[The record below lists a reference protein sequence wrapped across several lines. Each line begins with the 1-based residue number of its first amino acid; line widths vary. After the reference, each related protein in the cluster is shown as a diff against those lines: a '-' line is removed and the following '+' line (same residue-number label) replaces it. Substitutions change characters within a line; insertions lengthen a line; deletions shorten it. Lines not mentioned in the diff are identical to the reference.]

1 MCLRGRFFAS
11 ELAAVEVCIARETA
25 RRGDPDTAL
34 PILRRRIDDLV
45 RNGQLVNV
53 VIATGFLVE
62 TLLER
67 GAAGDQA
74 EADAAVH
81 RLENMPT
88 DDDFVVL
95 TIMVLRLRALLA
107 RARGSDD
114 EYRDLVVRYRE
125 MAKSLGFEGHVAWSE
140 AM

>member
-1 MCLRGRFFAS
+1 M
-11 ELAAVEVCIARETA
+11 
-25 RRGDPDTAL
+25 
-34 PILRRRIDDLV
+34 
-45 RNGQLVNV
+45 
-53 VIATGFLVE
+53 
-62 TLLER
+62 
-67 GAAGDQA
+67 
-74 EADAAVH
+74 H

-107 RARGSDD
+107 RARGADD

>member
-25 RRGDPDTAL
+25 RLGDPDTAL
-34 PILRRRIDDLV
+34 PILRRKIDDLV